1 MLYMLL
7 VYVELSLLR
16 GVVSLTWSCL
26 ICVSQA
32 YREGEEDQALA
43 GLVPS
48 KMFWEN
54 KEQLRLQVLAETAE
68 QENQATC
75 CPSGKKKRK
84 KSQYNADESEF
95 NRCSVSVE

>member
-7 VYVELSLLR
+7 VYVELSLLH

-26 ICVSQA
+26 FCISQA

-95 NRCSVSVE
+95 W

>member
-1 MLYMLL
+1 MLYMYMLL

-26 ICVSQA
+26 FCVSQA

-95 NRCSVSVE
+95 W

>member
-26 ICVSQA
+26 FCVSQA

-95 NRCSVSVE
+95 W

>member
-1 MLYMLL
+1 MCVTLFPNRLL
-7 VYVELSLLR
+7 LL
-16 GVVSLTWSCL
+16 
-26 ICVSQA
+26 QA

-75 CPSGKKKRK
+75 CPSGKKRRK
-84 KSQYNADESEF
+84 KSQYNADESMYK
-95 NRCSVSVE
+95 CLMS

>member
-1 MLYMLL
+1 MLYILL

-26 ICVSQA
+26 FCVSQA

-95 NRCSVSVE
+95 W

>member
-1 MLYMLL
+1 MFYMLL
-7 VYVELSLLR
+7 VYVEVSLLR

-26 ICVSQA
+26 FCVSQA

-95 NRCSVSVE
+95 W